1 MQAGEELCSI
11 QDDLA
16 FRNQCNIPQVPFS
29 SCLVREQLHIQL
41 QPQPGEESLVTP
53 TGYKLECLVYV
64 RKNVIC
70 MNGMHFEKYCQP

>member
-1 MQAGEELCSI
+1 MQAGEGLCST

-16 FRNQCNIPQVPFS
+16 FRNQCNIPRGPFS

-53 TGYKLECLVYV
+53 TGYKLEWPVYI
-64 RKNVIC
+64 RKSKC
-70 MNGMHFEKYCQP
+70 DLYERHAF